1 MNKDYGRYFGSLM
14 MIGFGILAFYR
25 WYQTQLL
32 FFLLLV
38 IRDFCAGYFFLKRK
52 PSKEQSG
59 LSLSILA
66 YISSAMPLLYFDP
79 STDIKALFA
88 LSSLLSIL
96 GFLLVTFATLELGSS
111 MGISPARRELVKSG
125 IYRYIKHPMYTG
137 YIISESGLAL
147 LNPFNGLLLLLSVS
161 LYFVR
166 AKSENHILK
175 ETKLVPERI

>member
-1 MNKDYGRYFGSLM
+1 
-14 MIGFGILAFYR
+14 
-25 WYQTQLL
+25 
-32 FFLLLV
+32 
-38 IRDFCAGYFFLKRK
+38 
-52 PSKEQSG
+52 
-59 LSLSILA
+59 
-66 YISSAMPLLYFDP
+66 MPLLYFDP
-79 STDIKALFA
+79 STEVKTLFA

-175 ETKLVPERI
+175 ETKLAPERI